1 MAEIELQE
9 IRKVFGTG
17 QAEVAAVDGVSLE
30 IAAGELFFLL
40 GPSGCGKTTLLRII
54 AGLTEAT
61 SGKVLLKGKDV
72 TNLPIERRGTALVF
86 QNYALWP
93 HMSVGQ
99 NVRFGPR
106 MQGASRTEQSQIA
119 QAQLD
124 RVQMGDLAGR
134 KPNQLS
140 GGQQQRVALAR
151 ALAAGGD
158 ALLLDEP
165 LSNLD
170 AQLRLHMRSQIR
182 QLVKETHLTAVY
194 VTHDQ
199 VEALSTADRI
209 AVMNAGKI
217 VQVGTPAELY
227 DRPASRF
234 VAEFIG
240 EANFIDGRLTQAG
253 ETVQIETPAGQ
264 LIIKDGPGID
274 CESPVTCCIR
284 PERVSISPAR
294 EEIPQGRNTLD
305 VTIES
310 TTYLGQMRQYRV
322 RLSSGQH
329 WKVTVL
335 ADGATQLSKGSAAR
349 ISFNPADLIVL
360 NQSGR

>member
-9 IRKVFGTG
+9 IKKIYQSGH
-17 QAEVAAVDGVSLE
+17 AEVAAVDGVSLG
-30 IAAGELFFLL
+30 IDPGEMFFLL

-54 AGLTEAT
+54 AGLTEPT
-61 SGKVLLKGKDV
+61 SGKVLLKGQDV
-72 TNLPIERRGTALVF
+72 TNMPIERRHTVMVF

-93 HMSVGQ
+93 HMTVGQ
-99 NVRFGPR
+99 NVRFGPK
-106 MQGASRTEQSQIA
+106 MQGKNRAEQSRIA

-124 RVQMGDLAGR
+124 RVQMGELSRR

-151 ALAAGGD
+151 ALAGGGD

-170 AQLRLHMRSQIR
+170 AQLRLHMRSQLR
-182 QLVKETHLTAVY
+182 KLVKETNLTAVY

-199 VEALSTADRI
+199 VEALSMADRI

-217 VQVGTPAELY
+217 VQIGTPAALY
-227 DRPASRF
+227 DRPATRF
-234 VAEFIG
+234 VADFIG
-240 EANFIDGRLTQAG
+240 EANFIDGQVKQTG
-253 ETVQIETPAGQ
+253 ETLKIETPAG
-264 LIIKDGPGID
+264 LLAAEGAGGLHEKN
-274 CESPVTCCIR
+274 SVTCCIR
-284 PERVSISPAR
+284 PERINIAPAGAQ
-294 EEIPQGRNTLD
+294 IATGPNSLD
-305 VTIES
+305 VTVES

-322 RLSSGQH
+322 RLSSGEL

-335 ADGATQLSKGSAAR
+335 AGDPAQLDQGSVAQ
-349 ISFNPADLIVL
+349 ISFSQSDLIVL
-360 NQSGR
+360 TQ